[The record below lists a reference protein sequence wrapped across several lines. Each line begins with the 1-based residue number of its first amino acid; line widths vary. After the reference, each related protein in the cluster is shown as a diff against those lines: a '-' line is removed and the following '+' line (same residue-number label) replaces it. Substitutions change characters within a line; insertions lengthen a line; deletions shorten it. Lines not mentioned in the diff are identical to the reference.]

1 MSVAQ
6 DPGAYPPIG
15 DYALIGDGRSAALI
29 SREGSLDWLCWPR
42 FDSPSIFAALLD
54 TGRGGRFM
62 VRPTGAFRSERRY
75 LPDTNVLE
83 TIFHASGGT
92 VALRDLMPVAS
103 EEDKRATL
111 TPEHEVLREIE
122 GLAGQVEIEIVY
134 TPRPD
139 YGRKHPDLTSRGAFG
154 LWCEIPGGALA
165 LRSDLPLQRT
175 PDSHGAYG
183 VATIAAGERRHL
195 SLVYSTDA
203 PGVIPLLEDA

>member
-1 MSVAQ
+1 MSVTRRP
-6 DPGAYPPIG
+6 DRYPPIG

-54 TGRGGRFM
+54 TERGGRFL

-75 LPDTNVLE
+75 LSDTNVLE

-122 GLAGQVEIEIVY
+122 GRACQVEVEVVY

-139 YGRKHPDLTSRGAFG
+139 YGRKHPNLTARGAFG
-154 LWCEIPGGALA
+154 LWCELPSGALA
-165 LRSDLPLQRT
+165 LHTDLPLQLT
-175 PDSHGAYG
+175 PDGHGAYG
-183 VATIAAGERRHL
+183 SVTIAAGERKHL
-195 SLVYSTDA
+195 
-203 PGVIPLLEDA
+203 